1 MKLLSY
7 LLLLAVCLWGCA
19 QGRPVPTTI
28 PAAMAGLET
37 TLGQAG
43 IVSVSHPADWS
54 QAQAARFAAAIRAA
68 QCRQNV
74 ADPVI
79 GAIVGDVTLQLSG
92 SFTHGGQFSV
102 GALTTAPTFGIAAD
116 ASRTTSQQLSLPVSY
131 APLSSMPEVEMAR
144 QATYETT
151 LLGQNDAIRHAEATR
166 LLAGRDAL
174 RQVTDGLIR
183 SWHAN
188 DCAPAPQPLRPFAT
202 LRR

>member
-1 MKLLSY
+1 MKYLISVLLV
-7 LLLLAVCLWGCA
+7 AVCLWGCTHD
-19 QGRPVPTTI
+19 RPVQTTI

-43 IVSVSHPADWS
+43 IVSVSHPADWTQP
-54 QAQAARFAAAIRAA
+54 QATRFAAAIRAA
-68 QCRQNV
+68 QCRQHV

-92 SFTHGGQFSV
+92 SFTHGGQFTV
-102 GALTTAPTFGIAAD
+102 GALTASPTFGIAAD
-116 ASRTTSQQLSLPVSY
+116 ASRTTSQQVSLPVSY

-151 LLGQNDAIRHAEATR
+151 LLGQNDAIRHTEAMR
-166 LLAGRDAL
+166 LLTGRDAL
-174 RQVTDGLIR
+174 RQVTDGLIQ
-183 SWHAN
+183 SWHAD
-188 DCAPAPQPLRPFAT
+188 DCGPAQQPLRPFAT

>member
-1 MKLLSY
+1 MKSLPIA
-7 LLLLAVCLWGCA
+7 LLALVCLWGCA
-19 QGRPVPTTI
+19 HDRPVQTTI

-54 QAQAARFAAAIRAA
+54 QPQAARFTAAIRAA
-68 QCRQNV
+68 QCRQHV

-92 SFTHGGQFSV
+92 SFTHGGQFTV
-102 GALTTAPTFGIAAD
+102 GALTTSPTFGLAAD
-116 ASRTTSQQLSLPVSY
+116 ASRTTTQQVSLPVSY
-131 APLSSMPEVEMAR
+131 ASLSSMPEVEMAR

-151 LLGQNDAIRHAEATR
+151 LLGQNDAIRHTEATR

-174 RQVTDGLIR
+174 RQITNGLIQ
-183 SWHAN
+183 SWRAD

>member
-1 MKLLSY
+1 MKLLLS

-19 QGRPVPTTI
+19 QGGPVQTTI

-54 QAQAARFAAAIRAA
+54 QAQAAGFAAAIRAA

-79 GAIVGDVTLQLSG
+79 GAIVGDVALQLSG

-116 ASRTTSQQLSLPVSY
+116 ASRTTSQQVSLPVSY
-131 APLSSMPEVEMAR
+131 APLSSMPDVEMAR

-174 RQVTDGLIR
+174 RHITNGLIQ
-183 SWHAN
+183 SWRAD
-188 DCAPAPQPLRPFAT
+188 DCAPAPQPVRPFAT